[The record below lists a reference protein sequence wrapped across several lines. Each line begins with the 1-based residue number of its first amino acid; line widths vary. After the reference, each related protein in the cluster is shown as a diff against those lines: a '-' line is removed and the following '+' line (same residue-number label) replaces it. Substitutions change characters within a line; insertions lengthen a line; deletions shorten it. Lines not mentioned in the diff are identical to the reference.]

1 MIPVSRCCAAGVE
14 AGRGGATKHGADP
27 IRSAAHQD
35 IPASQNG
42 SPGSVPAVSGRRH
55 AAALIIIAAAVVIVH
70 GPSLGDGLFLDDH
83 WHQLQYEQRGWS
95 VRELL
100 DATTI
105 EPARFMHSWW
115 QDRQVRWQYARPLW
129 VALAKGVYD
138 LSDANV
144 AAQHAV
150 SVALHLASALMV
162 YGLCFALTRHAGW
175 SAVGGLIYSAY
186 SHATITVA
194 WLAAQNAVLQTAL
207 TLAALLLYIRG
218 SGLQFYQPP
227 LRDGPAPAAR
237 RGMLLSSV
245 FVWTLALLSRE
256 NAIVLPAF
264 LIALD
269 LAFGGRR
276 HVWTRLPVYALFA
289 LIGSAFACWRLI
301 FEFHPMP
308 DVYMRRPDGPG
319 YALWL
324 GVKLLHYICSAVWL
338 SPMTVGPSGRYDP
351 IDETPGDCI
360 LMAAIVGVMGVGYY
374 LACRNA
380 RGWWLWP
387 LWILLS
393 VLPVVPL
400 MAAPHSG
407 YMAAPGFAIA
417 MVLGPAL
424 RARIRPV
431 LIGRWCGGVAIW
443 FLIATHAYIPIY
455 RNLWMGMC
463 AAERCTTRQ
472 LTAFPPSPGVTD
484 VFFIN
489 LPFVNVYSQLGF
501 ARIPASA
508 SSRIR
513 LHVLTYA
520 PDVLRMDQRFRIERR
535 GERVLSVA
543 VDGRGYFSGY
553 LGRFLLDG
561 MRHGG
566 RFERG
571 EIVRGELFDARVV
584 EADEHGVAR
593 IEFVFHKPLDSPEYG
608 FYVASQECP
617 AARLT
622 FADEENAR
630 MGESPEVAID
640 ASRVVVATQRLARGD
655 VAASD
660 ALFAGL
666 AASDPGAREDARRA
680 VRRLILPIVRGL
692 GGPVPESGDDDA
704 LDEFRQELRQWWRNH
719 VTADTLDEFGYAE
732 LDIAPLRAQR
742 DRLYRIREIAG
753 QIIRSDLY
761 LSGPPFPGPRSR

>member
-1 MIPVSRCCAAGVE
+1 MVSR
-14 AGRGGATKHGADP
+14 
-27 IRSAAHQD
+27 
-35 IPASQNG
+35 
-42 SPGSVPAVSGRRH
+42 RRH
-55 AAALIIIAAAVVIVH
+55 AAALILITAAVVIVH
-70 GPSLGDGLFLDDH
+70 GPSLSDGLFLDDH

-95 VRELL
+95 LRDLL

-105 EPARFMHSWW
+105 EPARFVHSWW

-138 LSDANV
+138 LSDASV
-144 AAQHAV
+144 VAQHAV
-150 SVALHLASALMV
+150 SVGLHLASALMI
-162 YGLCFALTRHAGW
+162 YGLCFTLTRRAGW
-175 SAVGGLIYSAY
+175 SLVGGLIFSAY

-194 WLAAQNAVLQTAL
+194 WLAAQNAVLQTTL

-218 SGLQFYQPP
+218 SGLRLYQPP
-227 LRDGPAPAAR
+227 PPGGPPPAAR
-237 RGMLLSSV
+237 NTTLLLSV
-245 FVWTLALLSRE
+245 LVWTLALLARE

-264 LIALD
+264 LVALD

-276 HVWTRLPVYALFA
+276 HVRARFPVYALFA
-289 LIGSAFACWRLI
+289 LIGSAFLCWRLI

-319 YALWL
+319 YATWL

-351 IDETPGDCI
+351 IEEMPADCL
-360 LMAAIVGVMGVGYY
+360 LMAAIVSVMSVGYY

-393 VLPVVPL
+393 LLPVVPL
-400 MAAPHSG
+400 MASPHSG

-424 RARIRPV
+424 RTRIRPI
-431 LIGRWCGGVAIW
+431 LIGRWCRGVAIW
-443 FLIATHAYIPIY
+443 FLIATHVYIPIY

-489 LPFVNVYSQLGF
+489 LPFVNVYAQLGF
-501 ARIPASA
+501 AQTPGAASIPV
-508 SSRIR
+508 R

-520 PDVLRMDQRFRIERR
+520 PDVLRMDQRFRIEQR
-535 GERVLSVA
+535 GERTLSVS
-543 VDGRGYFSGY
+543 VEGRGYFSGF

-566 RFERG
+566 RLERG
-571 EIVRGELFDARVV
+571 EIVRGKLFDTRIV
-584 EADEHGVAR
+584 EADEHGVSG
-593 IEFVFHKPLDSPEYG
+593 IEFVFSKPLNSPDYT

-617 AARLT
+617 ASRLT
-622 FADEENAR
+622 FAKEGYASNGELLNEELDET
-630 MGESPEVAID
+630 
-640 ASRVVVATQRLARGD
+640 RVVVATQRLARGHPTEAN
-655 VAASD
+655 V
-660 ALFAGL
+660 LFAGL
-666 AASDPGAREDARRA
+666 NASDPKARENALSA
-680 VRRLILPIVRGL
+680 VRLLILPIARGL
-692 GGPVPESGDDDA
+692 GGPLPESDSDDA
-704 LDEFRQELRQWWRNH
+704 LIEARGEMRQWWRNH
-719 VTADTLDEFGYAE
+719 VTADTLNEFGYAA
-732 LDIAPLRAQR
+732 LDIAPLREQR

-753 QIIRSDLY
+753 QIIQSDLY
-761 LSGPPFPGPRSR
+761 LSGPPFPGPRSK